1 MSFQIFL
8 QGKIIGTE
16 EFLRSAA
23 NDFDGRAHWVSLLSE
38 IIPRALLAE
47 LGLSA
52 MLLGPSGGGEFLVVI
67 PAEVRARAEEFCAQ
81 VAEAAAH
88 KSGTT
93 IRLVWA
99 ITENLGDWSD
109 IRRRLREEMQLKAGT
124 PAASRGPQAFDPGVT
139 PPAEDF
145 SPVAVQLSNVSAL
158 GWSPEE
164 PASVQAGSGKYTWP
178 LRSSVDAIPFVQ
190 HVAMADDDSHPADA
204 GLLASRAT
212 GTPVWGVLRGG
223 VDALPARLA
232 KALSIEDHLAMS
244 EMYKRFFAGE
254 VSVVCSLPEF
264 WRKVTLLY
272 AGPGRFAVYG
282 AWDALIGFARELQRV
297 FQIFVEANLRDHAGA
312 EGKTISMA
320 VALARRVDQ
329 PLAEVYSEAG
339 DKLELARTTGRDSIY
354 LLNRVLEWKQ
364 LADAAETKQVLSRL
378 ILEFGCSAGLLN
390 EIAGFYRESDTNW
403 GIPNR
408 ARVERVDRPWRFYQ
422 RINMVFDTSRAGTR
436 NKEFQRLRG
445 ELVSDFTGKKSA
457 HVRLRPQGR
466 VALEWTK
473 LETGA

>member
-1 MSFQIFL
+1 
-8 QGKIIGTE
+8 
-16 EFLRSAA
+16 
-23 NDFDGRAHWVSLLSE
+23 
-38 IIPRALLAE
+38 
-47 LGLSA
+47 
-52 MLLGPSGGGEFLVVI
+52 
-67 PAEVRARAEEFCAQ
+67 
-81 VAEAAAH
+81 
-88 KSGTT
+88 
-93 IRLVWA
+93 
-99 ITENLGDWSD
+99 
-109 IRRRLREEMQLKAGT
+109 
-124 PAASRGPQAFDPGVT
+124 
-139 PPAEDF
+139 
-145 SPVAVQLSNVSAL
+145 
-158 GWSPEE
+158 
-164 PASVQAGSGKYTWP
+164 
-178 LRSSVDAIPFVQ
+178 
-190 HVAMADDDSHPADA
+190 
-204 GLLASRAT
+204 
-212 GTPVWGVLRGG
+212 
-223 VDALPARLA
+223 
-232 KALSIEDHLAMS
+232 
-244 EMYKRFFAGE
+244 MYKRFFAGE